1 MDDASEKGDG
11 DAATQ
16 FDVDF
21 TLMALEIGHFI
32 PRVIELFG
40 GEVIDSSLY

>member
-1 MDDASEKGDG
+1 
-11 DAATQ
+11 
-16 FDVDF
+16 
-21 TLMALEIGHFI
+21 MALEIGHFI